1 MPSLDIYSQNPGFG
15 MQQLT
20 KAINEIPF
28 TPQQIANMGIFEP
41 VPVSTTAITVENYKG
56 TLALIPNTPRGGVNN
71 YSKRDSRYL
80 RTFQALH
87 LPITDRIW
95 ADEIQNVRAFGDMND
110 LQIAET
116 EMTKRL
122 KRMRA
127 SVETT
132 VEFNR
137 LSAIHGI
144 ILDAD
149 GSTVISNLVTEFGIT
164 QTSIDFVLGTSTTEM
179 LTKCTAVRD
188 AIQVAL
194 GAVGT
199 DDVEVVALC
208 GATWFDRFVTHP
220 TIKTA
225 YQYYQTVMQQNNPL
239 QQDLRYKG
247 FTFGG
252 ITFMRYRGAVGGV
265 TFQTATE
272 ANFFPV
278 NVPDVFAQAFAPAD
292 YMETANTP
300 GLPIYAKQAMD
311 PLMQK
316 YVEIEAQS
324 NPFAFCTRPGV
335 LVKGTTSN

>member
-1 MPSLDIYSQNPGFG
+1 MPSLDIYSQNQGFG

-20 KAINEIPF
+20 KAVNEIPF
-28 TPQQIANMGIFEP
+28 TPNQIGAMGIFEP
-41 VPVSTTAITVENYKG
+41 MPVTTTTVTVENYKG
-56 TLALIPNTPRGGVNN
+56 TLTLIPNTVRGGTNN

-95 ADEIQNVRAFGDMND
+95 ADEIQNIRAFGSMTD
-110 LQIAET
+110 LQLAEN
-116 EMTKRL
+116 EMNKRL
-122 KRMRA
+122 RRMRA
-127 SVETT
+127 SVETSI
-132 VEFNR
+132 EYNR
-137 LSAIHGI
+137 LKAIQGI
-144 ILDAD
+144 ILDSD
-149 GSTVISNLVTEFGIT
+149 GSTVITNLFTEFGVT
-164 QTSIDFVLGTSTTEM
+164 QTSIDFVLGTTTTEM
-179 LTKCTAVRD
+179 LTKCTQVRD

-199 DDVEVVALC
+199 DDLEVVAMC

-220 TIKTA
+220 TVKTA
-225 YQYYQTVMQQNNPL
+225 YQYYQTVQQSINPL

-247 FTFGG
+247 FTFAG
-252 ITFMRYRGAVGGV
+252 ITFKRYRGAVGSV
-265 TFQTATE
+265 TFQNANE
-272 ANFFPV
+272 VNFFPV
-278 NVPDVFAQAFAPAD
+278 NVPDVFVQALAPAD

-300 GLPIYAKQAMD
+300 GLPVYAKQALD

-316 YVEIEAQS
+316 FVEIEVQS